1 VQSFSK
7 LGIAKSAKS
16 GGGKQLICRLIQM
29 PFGSRHVSKMSN
41 EFSGQFV
48 YVDASKIVE
57 LFTPKAEN
65 TRAAEDC
72 DVDALAVVPSMEI
85 LFPFACRPRPKSEP
99 LVLRHAISFR
109 HLQPTLHER
118 RSKFA
123 PSYDLDGR
131 WRAFSD
137 VQSATPL
144 RHKRQKAGKI
154 C

>member
-65 TRAAEDC
+65 TRAADDR
-72 DVDALAVVPSMEI
+72 DVDALAVE
-85 LFPFACRPRPKSEP
+85 
-99 LVLRHAISFR
+99 
-109 HLQPTLHER
+109 
-118 RSKFA
+118 
-123 PSYDLDGR
+123 
-131 WRAFSD
+131 D
-137 VQSATPL
+137 VSIHGNPIPL
-144 RHKRQKAGKI
+144 RLPPETKKRAAGS
-154 C
+154 